1 MCTRC
6 ERVLQV
12 VDAAEG
18 MCIQTQ
24 AVLKTAYAEGLA
36 VTLVI
41 NKIDRLITELGVSQ
55 KRFCLASLFRRRP
68 SGCATSFPSLLPR
81 LDRR

>member
-1 MCTRC
+1 M
-6 ERVLQV
+6 QV

-41 NKIDRLITELGVSQ
+41 NKIDRLVTELRVRRQDAG
-55 KRFCLASLFRRRP
+55 LPASL
-68 SGCATSFPSLLPR
+68 SVYHSLL
-81 LDRR
+81 LLSLLL